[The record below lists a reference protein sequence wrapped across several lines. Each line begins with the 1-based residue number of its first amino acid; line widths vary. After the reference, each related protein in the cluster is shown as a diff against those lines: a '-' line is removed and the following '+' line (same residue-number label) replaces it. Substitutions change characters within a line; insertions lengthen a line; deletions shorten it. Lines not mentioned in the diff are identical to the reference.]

1 MTTSLLWLFSRL
13 WLFSILWLFS
23 LLWLILPL
31 IMVIMVIRVTSVKSL
46 IGILTHQGHISKVN
60 TNAEWLSKWV
70 SKWVSEW
77 VTLITSRASCDANNI
92 FQRSDYVPS
101 FAWANFIVGQAWSN
115 SDTRQKRDA
124 LQSSNYVSNLILEMI
139 KLWRNWLLFSGQQK
153 TNQNSFQGLL
163 DRLIKQNRRWLPRM
177 NFCLSAKC
185 KLQCSF
191 EHISALRNSP
201 AKIEY
206 REKILRGNVPW
217 QN

>member
-1 MTTSLLWLFSRL
+1 M
-13 WLFSILWLFS
+13 I
-23 LLWLILPL
+23 
-31 IMVIMVIRVTSVKSL
+31 
-46 IGILTHQGHISKVN
+46 
-60 TNAEWLSKWV
+60 
-70 SKWVSEW
+70 KWVSEW

-163 DRLIKQNRRWLPRM
+163 DRLIKQNRRLLPRM
-177 NFCLSAKC
+177 NFCLSANWSAPLNILVRWGILPQKLNKEKECWEGTYHGKISKFSWEVLC
-185 KLQCSF
+185 KT
-191 EHISALRNSP
+191 
-201 AKIEY
+201 
-206 REKILRGNVPW
+206 GMVPPW
-217 QN
+217 N